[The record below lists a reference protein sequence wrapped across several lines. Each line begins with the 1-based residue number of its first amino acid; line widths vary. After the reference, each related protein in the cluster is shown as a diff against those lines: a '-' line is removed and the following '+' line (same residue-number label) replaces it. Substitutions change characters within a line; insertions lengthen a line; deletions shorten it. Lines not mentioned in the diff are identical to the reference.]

1 MATLRRGSPPDTTAI
16 SAAKLGLLAVAV
28 VSVVSLAI
36 LAAPH
41 LGDLIAAVIP
51 PFSSLISPAYL
62 FITVHLIILAI
73 WKLSD
78 HKQRAPPPPPP
89 PPPRSSKHSPPEFLP
104 SRIPEGSG
112 DPSPSDTSCVTTE
125 SDERSTASSR
135 ADVRKSVKPPPES
148 VEMVEEVEEEGQ
160 SMDATWNAI
169 AEEAAVEE
177 SAGEDELTRR
187 FEDFIR
193 KNHDQIR
200 LQREESEGRR
210 LEMTNRALIAN
221 RNRLIR

>member
-1 MATLRRGSPPDTTAI
+1 MATLRRSSPPDTTAI
-16 SAAKLGLLAVAV
+16 SAAKLGLLAVAI

-36 LAAPH
+36 LAAPY

-78 HKQRAPPPPPP
+78 HKQRAPPPPS
-89 PPPRSSKHSPPEFLP
+89 PPRSSKPSPPEFLP

-112 DPSPSDTSCVTTE
+112 DPSPSDASCVTTE

-135 ADVRKSVKPPPES
+135 ADVRKSVKPPPENA
-148 VEMVEEVEEEGQ
+148 EMVEEMEEEGQ
-160 SMDATWNAI
+160 SMEATWNAI

-221 RNRLIR
+221 RNSLIS